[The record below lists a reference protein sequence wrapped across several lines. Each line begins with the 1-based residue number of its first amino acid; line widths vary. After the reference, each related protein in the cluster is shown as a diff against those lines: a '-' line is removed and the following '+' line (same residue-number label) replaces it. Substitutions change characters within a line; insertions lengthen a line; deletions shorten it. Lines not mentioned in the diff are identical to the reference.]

1 LILNNKYVG
10 SGYFDEYTQLNTI
23 EDFEE
28 VITKCEYYPDNDDI
42 VRAWLKTNN
51 PKIIE
56 LNKAFKEQQN
66 NN

>member
-28 VITKCEYYPDNDDI
+28 VVTKSEYYPDNDDI
-42 VRAWLKTNN
+42 VRAWLKTNH

-56 LNKAFKEQQN
+56 LDKTLMSQQN
-66 NN
+66 Q